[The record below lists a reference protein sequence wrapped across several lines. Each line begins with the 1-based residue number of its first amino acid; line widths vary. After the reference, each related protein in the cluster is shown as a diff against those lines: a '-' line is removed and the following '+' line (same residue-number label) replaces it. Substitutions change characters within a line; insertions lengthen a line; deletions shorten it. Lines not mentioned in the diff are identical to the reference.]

1 MDMPKDRKYSI
12 DHEWVVVEGDE
23 ATIGITEYAQ
33 DALGEVVYV
42 DLPDEGETFAVGDT
56 FGEVESVKSVSELF
70 MPVGGEVI
78 AINDSLADA
87 PETIN
92 DDCYGD
98 GWMIRVRMENES
110 ELADLLEAEAYLA
123 SIDE

>member
-42 DLPDEGETFAVGDT
+42 DLPDEGESFAVGDT

-70 MPVGGEVI
+70 MPVSGEVI

-98 GWMIRVRMENES
+98 GWMIRVRIDNES

>member
-12 DHEWVVVEGDE
+12 DHEWVIVEGDE

-42 DLPDEGETFAVGDT
+42 DLPDEGESFAVGDT

-70 MPVGGEVI
+70 MPVSGEVI

-98 GWMIRVRMENES
+98 GWMIRVRIENES
-110 ELADLLEAEAYLA
+110 GLADLLDAEAYLA

>member
-12 DHEWVVVEGDE
+12 DHEWVIVEGDE

-42 DLPDEGETFAVGDT
+42 DLPDEGESFAVGDT

-70 MPVGGEVI
+70 MPVSGEVI

-98 GWMIRVRMENES
+98 GWMIRVRIENES